1 MPGGPVRAPRLL
13 SALAVPVLLLA
24 ACGDADEAGDD
35 VGDEQPEELDDE
47 EASELEEG
55 MPGEDELS
63 DVPVAQVTLL
73 DAGDDPQAPLRLS
86 LEEGDEMAVTMSIS
100 SEQSAERV
108 DDEQA
113 PISQTIDLD
122 LVVSEVA
129 DGRAVVDFEFTD
141 ASIGGLPE
149 GQPDQSEQLV
159 GLTGQMVLDERARVT
174 AATQTAQGL
183 DEVLIPFPEEDVGPG
198 ATWEVVTEST
208 PEFPV
213 TETLSVELVA
223 FDGEAYEL
231 ALEVASDELEEPVEQ
246 EGLQGQP
253 MTIEDLVVAGEGEVR
268 GALTDLFPTAASLV
282 SEQSVV
288 LDLGEEAGGQ
298 QSQQTRSELTL
309 EER

>member
-1 MPGGPVRAPRLL
+1 MRARRLL
-13 SALAVPVLLLA
+13 PVVAIPVLLLA
-24 ACGDADEAGDD
+24 GCGDADDGEAT
-35 VGDEQPEELDDE
+35 DEQPEELDADE
-47 EASELEEG
+47 LEELEEG
-55 MPGEDELS
+55 MPGEDELR
-63 DVPVAQVTLL
+63 DVPPAEVTLL
-73 DAGDDPQAPLRLS
+73 DPGADPESQLRLS
-86 LEEGDEMAVTMSIS
+86 LEEGDEMAVTMSIT
-100 SEQSAERV
+100 SEQTADGMEG
-108 DDEQA
+108 EQA

-122 LVVSEVA
+122 LTVSEVA
-129 DGRAVVDFEFTD
+129 DGRATVDFEFSD
-141 ASIGGLPE
+141 ASIDGLPE

-183 DEVLIPFPEEDVGPG
+183 DEVLIPFPEEEVGPG
-198 ATWEVVTEST
+198 AAWEVVTEST

-223 FDGEAYEL
+223 FDGETYEL
-231 ALEVASDELEEPVEQ
+231 ALEVASEELEEPVEQ

-253 MTIEDLVVAGEGEVR
+253 MTIEDLAVTGDGEVR
-268 GALTDLFPTAASLV
+268 GALTSIFPTTASLV

-288 LDLGEEAGGQ
+288 LDLGEDGGGE

>member
-1 MPGGPVRAPRLL
+1 VRAHRLL
-13 SALAVPVLLLA
+13 AALAVPVLLLA

-35 VGDEQPEELDDE
+35 VGDEEPEELDEDE
-47 EASELEEG
+47 LSELEEG

-63 DVPVAQVTLL
+63 EVPAAEVTLL
-73 DAGDDPQAPLRLS
+73 DAGDDPRSPLRLS
-86 LEEGDEMAVTMSIS
+86 LEEGDEMAVTMTIT
-100 SEQSAERV
+100 SEQSAEGV

-113 PISQTIDLD
+113 PISQTVDLD
-122 LVVSEVA
+122 LAVAEVD
-129 DGRAVVDFEFTD
+129 DGQAVVEFEFSD

-208 PEFPV
+208 AEFPV

-223 FDGEAYEL
+223 IDGEAYEL
-231 ALEVASDELEEPVEQ
+231 ALEVASDELEEPVDQ

-253 MTIEDLVVAGEGEVR
+253 MTIEDLVVEGEGEVR
-268 GALTDLFPTAASLV
+268 GSLSDIFPTTASLV

-288 LDLGEEAGGQ
+288 LDLGEEAGGE
-298 QSQQTRSELTL
+298 QSQQTLSELML